1 MQEPKRIPG
10 RPDLDPADDLTGP
23 TDIDLNLAL
32 AGLQQQRFASPIIRP
47 SLAADVAALLDQ
59 SYPEGGDTLE
69 YLVTQISQAAERYPR
84 RNTHPG
90 FFGWIAPSGLPSD
103 PLAHAMVSVL
113 NENVGGYWSSP
124 VGTTIEK
131 TVIRW
136 LADLAKLPAESQGV
150 FMSGGSMAN
159 MCGIASACA
168 KRFGP
173 EFRRRGL
180 AAFSNE
186 SRPVIICSQAAHF
199 SIRRAAIMLGIGTDN
214 IVTIDTDDQFRMRS
228 DALEAS
234 LAEHDNII
242 CVVASAGTTNTGAI
256 DPLPEIADLCK
267 AQGVWLHVDAAY
279 GAGGMMSTEL
289 RPRYDGIERADS
301 VVMDMHKWFYQSLAG
316 SLLLYRDPGYARQL
330 FTESSDYLRMNED
343 DSPEQFGFFS
353 ISPELSRRF
362 RALPFYIS
370 MRHYG
375 LDRMG
380 RNALHNVRCAE
391 YLATLVRAENDL
403 ELVVAPQLS
412 ILCFRFRPK
421 GLNDAEVDQINTEV
435 RDQIQLQGDYLISPT
450 QVNGRPVLRV
460 CIINHAT
467 RAKHVEGLLN
477 SVLRIGRDL
486 LSQGNEEA
494 PWPEK
499 QLPKISKRQKK
510 NNEKSVP
517 ASQR

>member
-1 MQEPKRIPG
+1 MPAHTHHPERPG
-10 RPDLDPADDLTGP
+10 LDPADDLTAAA
-23 TDIDLNLAL
+23 DIDLNAAL
-32 AGLQQQRFASPIIRP
+32 SGLQRQRSAAPIIRP
-47 SLAADVAALLDQ
+47 SRAVDVAALLDQ

-69 YLVTQISQAAERYPR
+69 QLVARISHATERYPR

-103 PLAHAMVSVL
+103 ALAHAMVSVL

-136 LADLAKLPAESQGV
+136 LADLVEFPAQSQGV

-168 KRFGP
+168 KRFGA
-173 EFRRRGL
+173 EFRSRGL
-180 AAFSNE
+180 AAFSVE

-214 IVTIDTDDQFRMRS
+214 IVTIDTDEQFRMRI
-228 DALEAS
+228 DALEAA
-234 LAEHDNII
+234 LGEHDNII
-242 CVVASAGTTNTGAI
+242 CVVASAGTTNTGAL
-256 DPLPEIADLCK
+256 DPLPGIADLCNSHD
-267 AQGVWLHVDAAY
+267 VWLHVDAAY

-289 RPRYDGIERADS
+289 RPRYAGIERADS
-301 VVMDMHKWFYQSLAG
+301 VVMDMHKWFYQSLSG
-316 SLLLYRDPGYARQL
+316 SLLLYRDPDYARQL

-343 DSPEQFGFFS
+343 SSPEQFSFFS

-362 RALPFYIS
+362 RALPFYMS

-375 LDRMG
+375 LDRLG

-391 YLATLVRAENDL
+391 YLAKLVRAENDL

-412 ILCFRFRPK
+412 ILCFRFRAQ
-421 GLNDAEVDQINTEV
+421 GLSDADVDRVNTEI
-435 RDQIQLQGDYLISPT
+435 RDRIQLQGDYLISPT
-450 QVNGRPVLRV
+450 QVRGRALLRV

-467 RAKHVEGLLN
+467 RAEHVEGLLA
-477 SVLRIGRDL
+477 SVLKIGREL
-486 LSQGNEEA
+486 R
-494 PWPEK
+494 P
-499 QLPKISKRQKK
+499 
-510 NNEKSVP
+510 
-517 ASQR
+517 